1 MRWLKNYFML
11 CGLLGHVLLATIWLT
26 WPELVLNAKQKL
38 RLELQGVGLMAA
50 PAAVEPVASDLP
62 AQISQVFKAWQ
73 AEPQPQP
80 EKTGIWLNHQQVA
93 DLTTAMQ
100 QLKNGDLL
108 QIGAGTY
115 QQALTIQ
122 ADDVTIEGLG
132 AVLFETATVNDKAM
146 FLIKGNRATLKNLQC
161 RNIKVSDGNGSCVRL
176 EGQGLTLDH
185 IYFYAS
191 QSGVLETSGQGG
203 TVYVNNSRFEQ
214 LGHGGQAHG
223 IYLNSANLHFHR
235 SLMIAAKDGGHGI
248 KSRGGQTIISESIL
262 ASLGS
267 DDSRLV
273 DISNGGELS
282 IEDSILQEG
291 AQSQN
296 FQLIGFGLEG
306 LKYLNNKVQLQR
318 NLILSDRA
326 GQSQL
331 IKVANDSVSVI
342 AKENLLIG
350 DILQNYPDN
359 RLIADREQAG
369 IAKAPALPFTKAICG
384 STGQDNPRCPLQAS
398 AVTSSP

>member
-1 MRWLKNYFML
+1 MRWFKNYFML
-11 CGLLGHVLLATIWLT
+11 CGMLGHLLLAALWLT

-38 RLELQGVGLMAA
+38 RLELQNQGFIAA
-50 PAAVEPVASDLP
+50 PAAVERVASDLP
-62 AQISQVFKAWQ
+62 AQITQVFKAWQ
-73 AEPQPQP
+73 AEPQSQP
-80 EKTGIWLNHQQVA
+80 EKTGIWLNQRQVA

-100 QLKNGDLL
+100 QIKNGDLL

-115 QQALTIQ
+115 QQALTIN

-132 AVLFETATVNDKAM
+132 AVLFETATVNNKAM

-176 EGQGLTLDH
+176 EGQGLTLEH
-185 IYFYAS
+185 VYFYAS

-214 LGHGGQAHG
+214 LGHSGQAHG

-248 KSRGGQTIISESIL
+248 KSRGGKTIISESIL

-296 FQLIGFGLEG
+296 FQLLGFGLEG
-306 LKYLNNKVQLQR
+306 LKHLTNKVLLQR
-318 NLILSDRA
+318 NLILSDRE

-342 AKENLLIG
+342 AKDNLIIG
-350 DILQNYPDN
+350 TVLHDYPDN
-359 RLIADREQAG
+359 RLIEDRQQAG
-369 IAKAPALPFTKAICG
+369 IAPAPALPLTKAICG
-384 STGQDNPRCPLQAS
+384 AGSLDNPRCPLQAAPAS
-398 AVTSSP
+398 AP